1 MGTLDGESP
10 AGERETLV
18 TKISTGLFFL
28 KLSRSPIIHLG
39 VWPTWWEAIFRA
51 QDNGVF
57 SVHSDQVVG
66 LT

>member
-28 KLSRSPIIHLG
+28 NYLDHQLFIWEFGQHGGKL
-39 VWPTWWEAIFRA
+39 
-51 QDNGVF
+51 F
-57 SVHSDQVVG
+57 SELRTMGFSLCTVTKSLD
-66 LT
+66 